1 MRISINSQNKS
12 IKCRKCSIINELTG
26 YNKYVIIFVIFYL
39 EVFTLLE
46 EGSIWGPLILQIILI
61 LVNAIFAS
69 AEIAVISMND
79 NKLAKMA
86 AEGDKRAKRLFNL
99 TSQPSYFLSV
109 IQVGITLAGFFGSA
123 FAADNFASRLT
134 NLFIRLG
141 VTLPSATLNTMS
153 VIVITLILSYFTL
166 IFGELVPK
174 RVGMKNAEKLALL
187 MSGLLHF
194 ISKLFA
200 PLVKLLTAS
209 TNGILKLMGIDPD
222 SEDDDVTE
230 EDIRM
235 MVDVGSE
242 KGSINANEKE
252 MIQNVFEFD
261 NKTAEEVM
269 THRTEVDILWLDET
283 DEEWAQK
290 ITKSR
295 HTRYPV
301 CDGSADN
308 IIGVLNV
315 KDYFRLKDRSRENIM
330 NKAIRAA
337 YYVPETVRTDVL
349 FQNMKRTRNHFAVV
363 FDEYGGMSGVITM
376 NDLLEQIVGNFDDD
390 YLTPEPPTIEK
401 IDEDTWKIKGSAYL
415 EDVSKELGISLPDE
429 DFDTFGG
436 LVFGVLGI
444 IPEDGTTMELEEYGL
459 KIKVT
464 EIKGRRLETAI
475 VYKFKDS
482 ADYED

>member
-1 MRISINSQNKS
+1 M
-12 IKCRKCSIINELTG
+12 
-26 YNKYVIIFVIFYL
+26 
-39 EVFTLLE
+39 
-46 EGSIWGPLILQIILI
+46 LQVILI

-79 NKLAKMA
+79 NRMAKMA
-86 AEGDKRAKRLFNL
+86 LEGDKRAIKL
-99 TSQPSYFLSV
+99 TKLTLQPSYFLSV

-134 NLFIRLG
+134 NLLLRMG
-141 VTLPSATLNTMS
+141 VNLPASTLNTLS
-153 VIVITLILSYFTL
+153 VVIITLILSYFTL
-166 IFGELVPK
+166 VFGELVPK

-187 MSGLLHF
+187 MSGMLF
-194 ISKLFA
+194 SISKFFS
-200 PLVKLLTAS
+200 PLVWLLTAS
-209 TNGILKLMGIDPD
+209 TNGVLRLIGIDPN
-222 SEDDDVTE
+222 SEDEEVTE

-308 IIGVLNV
+308 IIGVANV
-315 KDYFRLKDRSRENIM
+315 KDYFRLADKSRENVM
-330 NKAIRAA
+330 DKAVKAA

-349 FQNMKRTRNHFAVV
+349 FQNMKKTRNHFAVV

-390 YLTPEPPTIEK
+390 YLNPEPPSIEK
-401 IDEDTWKIKGSAYL
+401 LDNDTWKIKGSAYL
-415 EDVSKELGISLPDE
+415 EDVSKQLGIRLPDE

-444 IPEDGTTMELEEYGL
+444 IPEDGSTMELDEYGL

-475 VYKFKDS
+475 VYKSPDS
-482 ADYED
+482 TDYED

>member
-1 MRISINSQNKS
+1 M
-12 IKCRKCSIINELTG
+12 
-26 YNKYVIIFVIFYL
+26 F
-39 EVFTLLE
+39 E
-46 EGSIWGPLILQIILI
+46 EGSIWGPIFLQIFLI
-61 LVNAIFAS
+61 FVNAVFAS

-79 NKLAKMA
+79 NRMAKMA
-86 AEGDKRAKRLFNL
+86 VEGDKRALRLSKL
-99 TSQPSYFLSV
+99 TLQPSKFLSI

-123 FAADNFASRLT
+123 FAADNFASKLT
-134 NLFIRLG
+134 NLFVRMG
-141 VTLPSATLNTMS
+141 VNMPAATLNTLS

-166 IFGELVPK
+166 VFGELVPK
-174 RVGMKNAEKLALL
+174 RVAMKNAEKMALF
-187 MSGLLHF
+187 MSGLLYF
-194 ISKLFA
+194 ISKIFS
-200 PLVKLLTAS
+200 PLVWLLTSS
-209 TNGILKLMGIDPD
+209 TNGILRLLGIDPN
-222 SEDDDVTE
+222 SEDGEVTE

-242 KGSINANEKE
+242 KGSINISEKE

-283 DEEWAQK
+283 DEVWSQR

-295 HTRYPV
+295 HSRYPV

-315 KDYFRLKDRSRENIM
+315 KDYFRLKDKSRENIM
-330 NKAIRAA
+330 KKAIKSA

-349 FQNMKRTRNHFAVV
+349 FQNMKKSRNHFAVV
-363 FDEYGGMSGVITM
+363 FDEYGGMSGVISM

-390 YLTPEPPTIEK
+390 YLTPELPTIEK
-401 IDEDTWKIKGSAYL
+401 LDDDTWKIKGSAYL
-415 EDVSKELGISLPDE
+415 EDVSKELQVSLPDE

-444 IPEDGTTMELEEYGL
+444 IPEDGSTMELDEYGL

-475 VYKFKDS
+475 VYKSQDS
-482 ADYED
+482 TDYED

>member
-1 MRISINSQNKS
+1 M
-12 IKCRKCSIINELTG
+12 
-26 YNKYVIIFVIFYL
+26 
-39 EVFTLLE
+39 
-46 EGSIWGPLILQIILI
+46 EGSIWGPLVLQIILI
-61 LVNAIFAS
+61 LVNAIFAT

-79 NKLAKMA
+79 NRMDKLAQ
-86 AEGDKRAKRLFNL
+86 EGDKRAIRLSKL
-99 TSQPSYFLSV
+99 TDQPSQFLSI
-109 IQVGITLAGFFGSA
+109 IQVAITLAGFFGSA
-123 FAADNFASRLT
+123 FAADNFASKLT
-134 NLFIRLG
+134 NFLIKLG
-141 VTLPSATLNTMS
+141 LNIPAATMNTIS
-153 VIVITLILSYFTL
+153 VIIITLILSYFTL
-166 IFGELVPK
+166 VFGELVPK
-174 RVGMKNAEKLALL
+174 RVGMKHAEKLALL
-187 MSGLLHF
+187 LSGLLYT

-200 PLVKLLTAS
+200 PLVWLLTIS
-209 TNGILKLMGIDPD
+209 TNGVLRLLGIDPD
-222 SEDDDVTE
+222 AEDENVTE

-242 KGSINANEKE
+242 KGSINVSEKE

-283 DEEWAQK
+283 DEEWAQR

-295 HTRYPV
+295 HSRYPV

-330 NKAIRAA
+330 NKAVKAA

-349 FQNMKRTRNHFAVV
+349 FQNMKKSRNHFAVV

-390 YLTPEPPTIEK
+390 YLTPGPPAIEK
-401 IDEDTWKIKGSAYL
+401 IDDDTWKIKGSAYL
-415 EDVSKELGISLPDE
+415 EDVSKELDVSLPDE

-444 IPEDGTTMELEEYGL
+444 IPEDGSTMELEEYGL

-475 VYKFKDS
+475 VYKIPDS

>member
-1 MRISINSQNKS
+1 M
-12 IKCRKCSIINELTG
+12 
-26 YNKYVIIFVIFYL
+26 
-39 EVFTLLE
+39 LE
-46 EGSIWGPLILQIILI
+46 EGSIWSPIMLQVILI

-79 NKLAKMA
+79 NRMAKMA
-86 AEGDKRAKRLFNL
+86 LEGDKRAIKL
-99 TSQPSYFLSV
+99 TKLTLQPSYFLSV

-134 NLFIRLG
+134 NLLLRMG
-141 VTLPSATLNTMS
+141 VNLPASTLNTLS
-153 VIVITLILSYFTL
+153 VVIITLILSYFTL
-166 IFGELVPK
+166 VFGELVPK

-187 MSGLLHF
+187 MSGMLF
-194 ISKLFA
+194 SISKFFS
-200 PLVKLLTAS
+200 PLVWLLTAS
-209 TNGILKLMGIDPD
+209 TNGVLRLIGIDPN
-222 SEDDDVTE
+222 SEDEEVTE

-308 IIGVLNV
+308 IIGVANV
-315 KDYFRLKDRSRENIM
+315 KDYFRLADKSRENVM
-330 NKAIRAA
+330 DKAVKAA

-349 FQNMKRTRNHFAVV
+349 FQNMKKTRNHFAVV

-390 YLTPEPPTIEK
+390 YLNPEPPSIEK
-401 IDEDTWKIKGSAYL
+401 LDNDTWKIKGSAYL
-415 EDVSKELGISLPDE
+415 EDVSKQLGIRLPDE

-444 IPEDGTTMELEEYGL
+444 IPEDGSTMELDEYGL

-475 VYKFKDS
+475 VYKSPDS
-482 ADYED
+482 TDYED

>member
-1 MRISINSQNKS
+1 
-12 IKCRKCSIINELTG
+12 
-26 YNKYVIIFVIFYL
+26 
-39 EVFTLLE
+39 LLE
-46 EGSIWGPLILQIILI
+46 EGSIWGPLVLQVILI
-61 LVNAIFAS
+61 FINAVFAS

-79 NKLAKMA
+79 NKMDKMA
-86 AEGDKRAKRLFNL
+86 AEGDKRAIKLSKL
-99 TSQPSYFLSV
+99 TDQPSQFLSV

-123 FAADNFASRLT
+123 FAADNFASKLT
-134 NLFIRLG
+134 NSLLNLG
-141 VTLPSATLNTMS
+141 INIPPSTLNTIS
-153 VIVITLILSYFTL
+153 VIIITLILSYFTL
-166 IFGELVPK
+166 VFGELVPK
-174 RVGMKNAEKLALL
+174 RVAMKNAEKLALF
-187 MSGLLHF
+187 MAGLLYF
-194 ISKLFA
+194 ISKAFA
-200 PLVKLLTAS
+200 PLVLLLTAS
-209 TNGILKLMGIDPD
+209 TNGILRLLGIDPD
-222 SEDDDVTE
+222 SEDEEVTE

-242 KGSINANEKE
+242 KGSINASEKE

-283 DEEWAQK
+283 DEEWSQK
-290 ITKSR
+290 ITRSR
-295 HTRYPV
+295 HSRYPV

-315 KDYFRLKDRSRENIM
+315 KDYFRLKDKSRENIM
-330 NKAIRAA
+330 NKAVKSA

-349 FQNMKRTRNHFAVV
+349 FQNMKKTRNHFAVV

-390 YLTPEPPTIEK
+390 YLNPEPPSIEK
-401 IDEDTWKIKGSAYL
+401 IGEDTWKIKGSAYL
-415 EDVSKELGISLPDE
+415 DDVSKQLGISLPDE

-444 IPEDGTTMELEEYGL
+444 IPEDGSTMELNEYGL

-475 VYKFKDS
+475 VYKSQDS
-482 ADYED
+482 TDYED